1 MEECYWVLVKDVADG
16 NPQNCG
22 TVIVLV
28 KGNRADCLH
37 IVSPYPTV
45 SKKAEGFWR
54 GKLIYQ
60 LCMKCQPL

>member
-37 IVSPYPTV
+37 VVSPLSYRIQ
-45 SKKAEGFWR
+45 EGR
-54 GKLIYQ
+54 RVLER
-60 LCMKCQPL
+60 